1 MRFLGIDFG
10 TKRVGLAIS
19 TPDGGMALP
28 YATVQRTTRE
38 ALFEEILEIV
48 GAESVGGIVVGLP
61 SRMDGSPSLS
71 TRQAFN
77 FAVSLK
83 RRTGIAVFLVE
94 EALTSSEAESMLREA
109 GLKSGRREEAL
120 DRLAAARILEAYLAA
135 PDNAQEVR

>member
-1 MRFLGIDFG
+1 MRFLGIDYG

-19 TPDGGMALP
+19 TPHGSMALP
-28 YATVQRTTRE
+28 YATVQRTSRE
-38 ALFEEILEIV
+38 ALFGEILRIV

-61 SRMDGSPSLS
+61 SRLDGSPSLS

-83 RRTGIAVFLVE
+83 RRTGIEVFLVE

-120 DRLAAARILEAYLAA
+120 DQLAAARILEVFLAA
-135 PDNAQEVR
+135 PENALEVR